1 MMIHEF
7 TARTKYNP
15 TPEEYH
21 YIEESYYDSRLF
33 KDEFCK
39 AWLKLKRSGAWET
52 ELRLRKI
59 IDNQKALHAKDMAEQ
74 QEAIDWY
81 AEQFDKLWA
90 RGLRVTVTTQDGKK
104 RIFENATC
112 NYVDNGTVKFYA
124 IKEKNCNWP
133 TCYKLDDV
141 KDMQIAF

>member
-7 TARTKYNP
+7 TERTKYAP
-15 TPEEYH
+15 SAEEYH

-59 IDNQKALHAKDMAEQ
+59 IDNQKALHAKDLAEKQ
-74 QEAIDWY
+74 DTIDWY

-90 RGLRVTVTTQDGKK
+90 RGLTVEVKCKDGQK
-104 RIFENATC
+104 RIHENVTC
-112 NYVDNGTVKFYA
+112 QYVNNGSRRFYS
-124 IKEKNCNWP
+124 IKEKCGWV
-133 TCYKLDDV
+133 TCYNVDDV
-141 KDMQIAF
+141 ETMQFKF